1 MTGGGMMPMAP
12 MAGMGAGAQ
21 GAGQAHRRRVPFDAD
36 DPFDTGEK
44 ASPPVIGL

>member
-1 MTGGGMMPMAP
+1 MMGPMGGAP
-12 MAGMGAGAQ
+12 MAGMGMGGQAG
-21 GAGQAHRRRVPFDAD
+21 GQAHRRRVPFDAD